1 MARFEFTMPSLG
13 ADMEAGTLVEWHV
26 KPGDAVKRGQV
37 VAVVE
42 TQKGAI
48 DVEIWQDGSVAEL
61 VVAPGTKVPVGT
73 VLALLDVAGE
83 GPAKAPQ
90 PEAPAAAPALSVV
103 AAGAAAAS
111 TATRARVSPAAR
123 KRALELGVDLAQVGP
138 SSPGGVIESADVERV
153 AKAAAAPVP
162 ATGDWQSAMRQ
173 AIAAA
178 MAKSKREIPH
188 YYLGTEIDMTRALA
202 WLEAENARLPVTGRM
217 LYAVLLVKALALAL
231 REVPGM
237 NGLWTDGAFRAGA
250 GIHVGMA
257 IAMRGGGLVAPA
269 IHDAD
274 RKSLPELMAALR
286 DLITRVRGGR
296 LRSSELAD
304 PTITLTSLGDQGVE
318 EVYGVIYPPQVAL
331 VGFGRVTER
340 VRAEN
345 GTAICRRMVTATLAG
360 DHRASDGHRGG
371 LLLTALDR
379 LLQEPEKLA

>member
-1 MARFEFTMPSLG
+1 
-13 ADMEAGTLVEWHV
+13 
-26 KPGDAVKRGQV
+26 
-37 VAVVE
+37 
-42 TQKGAI
+42 
-48 DVEIWQDGSVAEL
+48 
-61 VVAPGTKVPVGT
+61 
-73 VLALLDVAGE
+73 
-83 GPAKAPQ
+83 
-90 PEAPAAAPALSVV
+90 
-103 AAGAAAAS
+103 
-111 TATRARVSPAAR
+111 VSPAAR

-153 AKAAAAPVP
+153 AKAAAAPAP

-237 NGLWTDGAFRAGA
+237 NGFWTDGAFRAGA